1 MEIVTKTIKRIKI
14 SREEV
19 TKIIKRYF
27 IESHGIVIEG
37 CSPLIQTV
45 YDGSLGDPGTEE
57 FMGFEI
63 NSGNSEIKSPIEI

>member
-1 MEIVTKTIKRIKI
+1 MEIVTKTTKRIKI

-45 YDGSLGDPGTEE
+45 YDGFGDPGTEE
-57 FMGFEI
+57 FMGFEV
-63 NSGNSEIKSPIEI
+63 NAGNSEIKLPIEI